1 MIGRYGQI
9 MKFVPVLAPADI
21 TTTATNTSAID
32 LARCHRATF
41 LLNFGAVSSTSL
53 DQSVVVTVLASS
65 VVTSGTGTAIAFNYR
80 LSGAVGTD
88 SWGAVTAAT
97 ATGYAPA
104 AASTIEN
111 TTLLIDVDP
120 AVALAGP
127 TSLDGRY
134 VRVVI
139 TPTAGAA
146 HVIVGGL
153 VELEPRY
160 AQTSMESAS

>member
-1 MIGRYGQI
+1 MIGRYGQLMHFI
-9 MKFVPVLAPADI
+9 PVLAPADI
-21 TTTATNTSAID
+21 TTSATNTNAVD

-41 LLNFGAVSSTSL
+41 FVNFGAVSSTSL

-80 LSGAVGTD
+80 LSGAIGTD
-88 SWGAVTAAT
+88 SWGAITAAT
-97 ATGYAPA
+97 SSGYAPA
-104 AASTIEN
+104 AAATIEN

-127 TSLDGRY
+127 GSLDGRY

-139 TPTAGAA
+139 TPTAGAV
-146 HVIVGGL
+146 HVLVGAL
-153 VELEPRY
+153 AELEPRY